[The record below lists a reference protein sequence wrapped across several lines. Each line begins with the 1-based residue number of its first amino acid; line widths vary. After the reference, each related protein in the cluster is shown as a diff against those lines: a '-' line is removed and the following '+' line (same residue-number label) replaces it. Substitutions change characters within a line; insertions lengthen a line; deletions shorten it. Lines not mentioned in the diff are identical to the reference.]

1 MNALIV
7 IDLHGNLDAMDLMH
21 PFFYPLEAENRL
33 YWVKKQRMAD
43 IGADVLSWL
52 RKYQILHFNIAV
64 LTGLP
69 LSTQNDTLTNQ
80 FYRFQ
85 QSCMSLLEEQQLR
98 PNDVFV
104 ITLDGLRRDGINGK
118 PKDDEQVKSWE
129 MDTQGFVNESV
140 NDDFRFNVGHLKHLD
155 DAWKAPFDFA
165 NETIDLGLDGLSVQK
180 REQVQQSFTSV
191 KFLLDQMI
199 DERIQCIGLYKD
211 NDRNVLDF
219 SKEKYSII
227 HNEFHDQLKGL
238 ETHVGQLNSY
248 MPGAALNALL
258 RRHLGL
264 GFCCEKSILIYM
276 KWHKDHG
283 QIPVKNLIALTQ
295 LLLLI
300 SQQRA
305 QTEGLGRC
313 EYNQSYYYRLQTN
326 IDLPHWRALINS
338 WHARLQNQEKLFDSE
353 SPPEYSIDY
362 YPIEACDS
370 INLTALDEINTKPW
384 PIPTWQDETDDSKW
398 QEWISGQACEIR
410 KRQQK
415 VQDNIDELSHQLD
428 SPNTIEKK
436 KITDIASEIMQICE
450 SLKLQ
455 REGLQNGSHIA
466 TPGSYEQLVQK
477 DNRLLRISLKTR
489 PSKKTVFLS
498 LLVGT
503 LIMASAYSAGLAGQ
517 VNVDVGLPMILP
529 LMTLSL
535 VGFFVL
541 LPVSIIRKN
550 IDIIARRCHTLA
562 LNIASQ
568 WSNFQKKEVDRLKAL
583 YRLKLATQ
591 NLLNI
596 EDLDNK
602 LQKQAKLKNY
612 HRQLVKQH
620 KELVETLAN
629 QLSIQLDS
637 EMEFAP
643 PAFQNSRF
651 DISMPQWKNSLYWPI
666 PDTSPN
672 SVSVNIGNTSDSLNI
687 SWVSGITFEL
697 KKTELV
703 QFGRE

>member
-7 IDLHGNLDAMDLMH
+7 IDLHGKLDAMEFMD
-21 PFFYPLEAENRL
+21 PFFYPLKAENRL
-33 YWVKKQRMAD
+33 HWVKNQNMAD
-43 IGADVLSWL
+43 IGADVLGWL
-52 RKYQILHFNIAV
+52 RKYQIIHFNIAV
-64 LTGLP
+64 LSGLP
-69 LSTQNDTLTNQ
+69 LSTPNDTLTNQ
-80 FYRFQ
+80 LYRFQ
-85 QSCMSLLEEQQLR
+85 QSCMSRLEEQQLR

-104 ITLDGLRRDGINGK
+104 ITLDGLNRDGINGK
-118 PKDDEQVKSWE
+118 PKDEEQVKSWE
-129 MDTQGFVNESV
+129 MDTQGIVNESAQ
-140 NDDFRFNVGHLKHLD
+140 DDFRFNVGHLNQLEA
-155 DAWKAPFDFA
+155 AWNAPFDFA
-165 NETIDLGLDGLSVQK
+165 NETIDLGLGGLSAQK
-180 REQVQQSFTSV
+180 REQVLQSFTSV
-191 KFLLDQMI
+191 KNLLDQMI

-227 HNEFHDQLKGL
+227 QNEFHDQLKGL
-238 ETHVGQLNSY
+238 ETHVGQLNNY

-258 RRHLGL
+258 RRHFGL

-283 QIPVKNLIALTQ
+283 QIRVENLIALTQ

-300 SQQRA
+300 SHQRA

-313 EYNQSYYYRLQTN
+313 EYNQSFYYRLQTN
-326 IDLPHWRALINS
+326 IDQPHWRALINS
-338 WHARLQNQEKLFDSE
+338 WHARLQNQMKLFDSE
-353 SPPEYSIDY
+353 SPPEYLIDY
-362 YPIEACDS
+362 FPIKDCNS
-370 INLTALDEINTKPW
+370 INLPELESINTKPW
-384 PIPTWQDETDDSKW
+384 PIPTWQDETDDLKW
-398 QEWISGQACEIR
+398 QEWLSGQACEIR
-410 KRQQK
+410 KRQQN

-428 SPNTIEKK
+428 APNTIEKK
-436 KITDIASEIMQICE
+436 KITDIASEIMQIRE

-455 REGLQNGSHIA
+455 REALQNGSQIA
-466 TPGSYEQLVQK
+466 TPSSYEQLVQK
-477 DNRLLRISLKTR
+477 DNRLLRIRLKTR

-541 LPVSIIRKN
+541 LPVSIIRNN

-568 WSNFQKKEVDRLKAL
+568 WSNFQDEQVGRLKVL
-583 YRLKLATQ
+583 CRLKLVTQ
-591 NLLNI
+591 NLRTI
-596 EDLDNK
+596 EYLDNK

-629 QLSIQLDS
+629 QLNIQLNS
-637 EMEFAP
+637 EIEIPP

-666 PDTSPN
+666 LDTSPN

-687 SWVSGITFEL
+687 SWISGITFEL